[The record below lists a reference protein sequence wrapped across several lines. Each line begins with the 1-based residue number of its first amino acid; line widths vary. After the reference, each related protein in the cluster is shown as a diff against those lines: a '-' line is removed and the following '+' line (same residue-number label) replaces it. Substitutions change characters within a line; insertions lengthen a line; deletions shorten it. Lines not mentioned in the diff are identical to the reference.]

1 MLNDQQQQAQQ
12 MLAAQIEK
20 NKRMMEQQIKESAII
35 NERQRQRDVA
45 AAYGRIIPFD
55 KGDFPTAGY

>member
-1 MLNDQQQQAQQ
+1 MLDDAQQQAQQ

-20 NKRMMEQQIKESAII
+20 NKRMMEQQIKDSAIV

-55 KGDFPTAGY
+55 SNDFPVARY